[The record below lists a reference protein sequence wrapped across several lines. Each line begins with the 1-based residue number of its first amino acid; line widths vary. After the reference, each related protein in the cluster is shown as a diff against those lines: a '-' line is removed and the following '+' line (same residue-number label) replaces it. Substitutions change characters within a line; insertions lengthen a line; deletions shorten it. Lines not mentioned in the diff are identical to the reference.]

1 MVARMKPVW
10 IVSAAMLVVASNP
23 ADAKPRATSCQLMQM
38 LAQEHAN
45 DMARRESLDHAGF
58 ARRASRGA
66 RAENVA
72 MGHKSKAKTM
82 ALWRASPPH
91 AANLRLPGCKG
102 VAYAVSRSGRYY
114 WAMEI
119 AK

>member
-1 MVARMKPVW
+1 MKLVW
-10 IVSAAMLVVASNP
+10 IVSASMLLVASNS
-23 ADAKPRATSCQLMQM
+23 ADAKAKATCQLMQR
-38 LAQEHAN
+38 LAQEHAS

-72 MGHKSKAKTM
+72 MGHKSRAKTM
-82 ALWRASPPH
+82 ALWRASPQH
-91 AANLRLPGCKG
+91 AANMRLPGCKG
-102 VAYAVSRSGRYY
+102 VAYAVSQSGRYY

-119 AK
+119 AR

>member
-1 MVARMKPVW
+1 MKPVW
-10 IVSAAMLVVASNP
+10 IVSAAMLVMASSSVN
-23 ADAKPRATSCQLMQM
+23 AKSRAASCQLMQR
-38 LAQEHAN
+38 LAQQHAN

-58 ARRASRGA
+58 MTRARRGA

-72 MGHKSKAKTM
+72 MGHSSRAKTM
-82 ALWRASPPH
+82 AQWRASPQH
-91 AANLRLPGCKG
+91 ASNMRLPGCKG

-119 AK
+119 AQ